1 MADYTYEQY
10 MEAARNADN
19 AGDEDAARK
28 LVQAAISLK
37 KKTVDKKDQEVGVV
51 EDVLRSVGGGLGR
64 GISGA
69 VELPEL
75 AVRGVFILYK

>member
-10 MEAARNADN
+10 MEAAKNADN

-37 KKTVDKKDQEVGVV
+37 DKTVDKKDQ
-51 EDVLRSVGGGLGR
+51 DRKSTRLNSSHSQHSRMPSY
-64 GISGA
+64 A
-69 VELPEL
+69 
-75 AVRGVFILYK
+75 